1 MSPSAK
7 CKRCGR
13 KLTDPYSIA
22 IGMGPECRGKLIR
35 AGHVLPKP
43 AYKVMDG
50 RVQLIGL
57 KNKDGEL
64 LPVNRRDD
72 DESQSNA
79 TEKEEKSES

>member
-1 MSPSAK
+1 MSSSAK

-43 AYKVMDG
+43 AYKVVDG

-57 KNKDGEL
+57 KKDGEL

-79 TEKEEKSES
+79 TEKEENSES

>member
-1 MSPSAK
+1 
-7 CKRCGR
+7 
-13 KLTDPYSIA
+13 
-22 IGMGPECRGKLIR
+22 MGPECRGKLIR

-43 AYKVMDG
+43 AYKVVDG

-57 KNKDGEL
+57 KKDGEL

-79 TEKEEKSES
+79 TEKEENSES